1 MDDTYKIKITGDYK
15 FKIIETNLSHDV
27 FGFSS
32 EHDYLKSI
40 ISDRPCDLRIPDKLY
55 IYLNNIQENVPFG
68 IVYFNKISQSEIKFQ
83 NPVSLSNLNIKFLD
97 TGGNL
102 YNFNNLSHTLN
113 FKFEILNRS
122 MKINNLTSEL
132 NSVKYLDQN
141 NDNDK
146 DNIKNDNSD
155 IDDEDYDTKK
165 LNNILSIIDSM

>member
-1 MDDTYKIKITGDYK
+1 
-15 FKIIETNLSHDV
+15 
-27 FGFSS
+27 
-32 EHDYLKSI
+32 
-40 ISDRPCDLRIPDKLY
+40 
-55 IYLNNIQENVPFG
+55 
-68 IVYFNKISQSEIKFQ
+68 
-83 NPVSLSNLNIKFLD
+83 
-97 TGGNL
+97 
-102 YNFNNLSHTLN
+102 
-113 FKFEILNRS
+113 